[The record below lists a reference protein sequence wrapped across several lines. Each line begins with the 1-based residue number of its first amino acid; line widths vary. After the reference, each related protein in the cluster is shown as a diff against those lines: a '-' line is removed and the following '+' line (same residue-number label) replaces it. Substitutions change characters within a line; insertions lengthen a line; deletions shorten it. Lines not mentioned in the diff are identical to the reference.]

1 MASSSGDDEFVVLVC
16 SDPNNQ
22 IETDFSNEEI
32 VISTTDFSTWDY
44 PSTLSF
50 STFKIQAHR
59 NRLIEES
66 SYFRGLLS
74 GSFSESCLDYISIQW
89 QSETFLNVVR
99 CIFGF
104 RLDITS
110 KNFIP
115 LFQAALYFGVEM
127 LLMQLKSWLSE
138 ASLSKDPGLFQ
149 IQLEDLIDIWD
160 FGLELDNGFVQEIC
174 ASYLARN
181 FMWAMSNKIFKDT
194 PYELLLLCI
203 KHPHLTIDGEKHLS
217 DALLIWL
224 HSNTEQ
230 LERSSKTECE
240 FFDILKQIRISLLP
254 LWFAAGKRSS
264 ISFSELA
271 NESVDSIFKLM
282 KVTPK
287 GSMNVL
293 GDGDLSHLRIR
304 LTKYSKKVDLSGC
317 PQITPMILLLSFLP
331 NNHNSYLALRKTIK
345 ESASNFEQADGSKCQ
360 ITQSLLP
367 TLSFEAV
374 LEVDISGCLK
384 LPLEDAI
391 DYFSNSFPF
400 LRRVKA
406 AYLLN
411 FKMTTLYRL
420 IQKCSLVSEVDIT
433 VDVNPLISSQ
443 LSVISSSSA
452 VISVAP
458 NRAYFV
464 GDKFSMTSLYHLG
477 PSLSNITKLTLEGR
491 SDVCDSHIQ
500 YISKFCASLC
510 YLNLKGCISVT
521 DVCMANLI
529 CRCTKLQSLL
539 VCHTSFGMNSVL
551 ALCNASPSFSNSQ
564 SAQFGK
570 RPLDS
575 LASNLQLLHMGGCKC
590 ADEASLLEL
599 LSQTQ
604 MLKSLCLR
612 DTNLVDSALCS
623 FSGSLLEV
631 LDVSNTMISGAALH
645 HVVCTNPGLKCLNA
659 RGCKN
664 LFQPENTKKEAKISS
679 SYSCEELFIELGRT
693 CRLEEIALGWGLS
706 YFSLQALKPAILS
719 LRVMTVGLGGTL
731 PEDSLRLL
739 PTTCPLLE
747 SLVLYF
753 QVISDCMIINIL
765 TSLRQLQT
773 LALCYCL
780 GDISISSFNIS
791 MPNLRILKL
800 ERVTPWMT
808 NNDLVLL
815 TRNCANLVELSLLGS
830 KLNSDAQCIISNGW
844 PGLISLHLED
854 CGEVTENGVSSLFN
868 CIALENLLLRH
879 NGSGIQRNFIL
890 EAASKM
896 PMLRQVALDVCDAKE
911 GDFDLPDD
919 ADRYSLRSVK
929 IARCKSTRCNV
940 GSHFADTTRKPVHR
954 ETLVLV
960 WNSTN
965 VVRTVVKERL

>member
-1 MASSSGDDEFVVLVC
+1 MSAW
-16 SDPNNQ
+16 Q
-22 IETDFSNEEI
+22 I
-32 VISTTDFSTWDY
+32 
-44 PSTLSF
+44 
-50 STFKIQAHR
+50 
-59 NRLIEES
+59 
-66 SYFRGLLS
+66 
-74 GSFSESCLDYISIQW
+74 
-89 QSETFLNVVR
+89 
-99 CIFGF
+99 
-104 RLDITS
+104 
-110 KNFIP
+110 
-115 LFQAALYFGVEM
+115 LF
-127 LLMQLKSWLSE
+127 
-138 ASLSKDPGLFQ
+138 
-149 IQLEDLIDIWD
+149 
-160 FGLELDNGFVQEIC
+160 
-174 ASYLARN
+174 
-181 FMWAMSNKIFKDT
+181 
-194 PYELLLLCI
+194 
-203 KHPHLTIDGEKHLS
+203 
-217 DALLIWL
+217 
-224 HSNTEQ
+224 
-230 LERSSKTECE
+230 
-240 FFDILKQIRISLLP
+240 
-254 LWFAAGKRSS
+254 
-264 ISFSELA
+264 
-271 NESVDSIFKLM
+271 
-282 KVTPK
+282 
-287 GSMNVL
+287 
-293 GDGDLSHLRIR
+293 
-304 LTKYSKKVDLSGC
+304 
-317 PQITPMILLLSFLP
+317 
-331 NNHNSYLALRKTIK
+331 
-345 ESASNFEQADGSKCQ
+345 AD
-360 ITQSLLP
+360 
-367 TLSFEAV
+367 
-374 LEVDISGCLK
+374 
-384 LPLEDAI
+384 
-391 DYFSNSFPF
+391 
-400 LRRVKA
+400 
-406 AYLLN
+406 
-411 FKMTTLYRL
+411 
-420 IQKCSLVSEVDIT
+420 
-433 VDVNPLISSQ
+433 
-443 LSVISSSSA
+443 
-452 VISVAP
+452 
-458 NRAYFV
+458 
-464 GDKFSMTSLYHLG
+464 
-477 PSLSNITKLTLEGR
+477 
-491 SDVCDSHIQ
+491 
-500 YISKFCASLC
+500 
-510 YLNLKGCISVT
+510 
-521 DVCMANLI
+521 
-529 CRCTKLQSLL
+529 
-539 VCHTSFGMNSVL
+539 
-551 ALCNASPSFSNSQ
+551 
-564 SAQFGK
+564 FGK

-830 KLNSDAQCIISNGW
+830 KLNSDAQCIISHGW

-965 VVRTVVKERL
+965 VVKTVVKERL